1 MIISHL
7 QGLVGKVVT
16 IRSISGEEYI
26 ATLKHLYS
34 EPMCAHVTDPK
45 VIVIDNDHV
54 VLLPF
59 ALTADAKDVYISMN
73 NIFSVMETYEQTAK
87 DYLDTVTDNK

>member
-1 MIISHL
+1 MILSHL
-7 QGLVGKVVT
+7 NSLVGKVVT

-26 ATLKHLYS
+26 ATLVNIYS
-34 EPMCAHVTDPK
+34 DNMVAHIKDPR
-45 VIVIDNDHV
+45 VVVIDEDQV

-59 ALTADAKDVYISMN
+59 ALTADAKNVYISMN

-87 DYLDTVTDNK
+87 DYLSTVSDNK